1 MTGVRHMSRY
11 TFVCLTTAVFLVAL
25 WHWSPLQRID
35 ADQLQRWTQP
45 LAKHPAAPL
54 IIVASYIAASLI
66 LFPRPM
72 LTLAFVGIFGPW
84 RTAVYGMTGLLIAA
98 ALAFWFG
105 ATHGPPPSQG
115 SQRRG
120 FQAIAARLRRGGILS
135 VVAVRMLPVAP
146 FTVVNIFVGA
156 LGIRYSSFI
165 IGTFIGLLPGT
176 LTTVV
181 VGDRIWAALQHT
193 RWTDVAL
200 AVGLSAVGIIV
211 TIILRRAIR

>member
-1 MTGVRHMSRY
+1 MSRY
-11 TFVCLTTAVFLVAL
+11 TFGCLTTAVFLVAL

-35 ADQLQRWTQP
+35 ADQLQRWTEP

-98 ALAFWFG
+98 AVAFWFG